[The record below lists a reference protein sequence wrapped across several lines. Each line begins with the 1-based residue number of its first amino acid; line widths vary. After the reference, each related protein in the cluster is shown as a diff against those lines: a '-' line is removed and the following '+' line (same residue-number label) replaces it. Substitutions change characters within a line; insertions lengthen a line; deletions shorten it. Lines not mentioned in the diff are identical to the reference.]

1 MKIKD
6 QAIKELKELRPPE
19 LIKVYDLILSLKKKP
34 VSSSRKEEIVPAYLK
49 VREALKQCKGSL
61 SEDIIS
67 VRQDRI

>member
-6 QAIKELKELRPPE
+6 QAIKELKELRPTE
-19 LIKVYDLILSLKKKP
+19 LIKVYDLILSLKKRTLNGRREK
-34 VSSSRKEEIVPAYLK
+34 SVPAYLK
-49 VREALKQCKGSL
+49 VRGALKQCKGSL

>member
-6 QAIKELKELRPPE
+6 QAIKELKELRPTE

-34 VSSSRKEEIVPAYLK
+34 VNSRKEEIVPAYLK
-49 VREALKQCKGSL
+49 VRGALKQCKGSL